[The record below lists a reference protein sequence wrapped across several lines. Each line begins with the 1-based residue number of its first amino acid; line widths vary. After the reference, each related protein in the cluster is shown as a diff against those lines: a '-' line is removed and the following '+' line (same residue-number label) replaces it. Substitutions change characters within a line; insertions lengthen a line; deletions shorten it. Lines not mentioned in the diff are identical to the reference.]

1 MTAGDALGDTADSEL
16 LALIDAFGDSLYRRD
31 LEASMASLDDG
42 EDVAVIPSEGVDVY
56 RGTGAVRAFL
66 ERIYS
71 GPRGYR
77 WIWRQRWV
85 SRSGDTAW
93 FVAVGDEVVEEA
105 GATHT
110 LPYCL
115 TGSAVQ
121 ERGQWRLRLLHG
133 SEDATRSS
141 R

>member
-1 MTAGDALGDTADSEL
+1 MMAGDALGEAADSEL
-16 LALIDAFGDSLYRRD
+16 LALIDAFGDSLYHRD
-31 LEASMASLDDG
+31 LEASMASLDDRD
-42 EDVAVIPSEGVDVY
+42 DVAVIPSEGVDVY
-56 RGTGAVRAFL
+56 RGTAAVRAFL
-66 ERIYS
+66 EHIYD
-71 GPRGYR
+71 GPRRYR

-85 SRSGDTAW
+85 SRAGDVAW
-93 FVAVGDEVVEEA
+93 FVAVGDEVVEES

-110 LPYCL
+110 IPYCL

-133 SEDATRSS
+133 SEDATRSA